1 MEKGSGHGA
10 VTAGEL
16 DGRCRGVGDAR
27 RQQLWLRGRGGWYG
41 QREVGRRAVCG
52 GGGAAWQRWRAAWP
66 CGTARWRGRA
76 MSGSWGGLC
85 ERLQRGKKLGRRN
98 RAFKKFNF

>member
-10 VTAGEL
+10 VTVGEL

-41 QREVGRRAVCG
+41 QREVGRCAAGAVLPG
-52 GGGAAWQRWRAAWP
+52 GGGVRQGHAA
-66 CGTARWRGRA
+66 CVTARWRGRA
-76 MSGSWGGLC
+76 V
-85 ERLQRGKKLGRRN
+85 
-98 RAFKKFNF
+98 